1 MVASPSRHCFIKDSN
16 ARLSC
21 FGRAR
26 RLDGTA
32 TAPEQPGAN
41 RAGSWPAE
49 DTYRWRLRAVN
60 EVALAGPQGA
70 GDSSGGHVRRDSS
83 IGLIRPTSFPSGS
96 ATIAYRA
103 PQKASNGRLPPRVAG
118 GHQLRVPRID
128 RLPGPEQEP
137 DHDPDASRIGAPAR
151 VPQPRRLDGIQLQAE
166 ATRHSQL
173 HMGAG

>member
-83 IGLIRPTSFPSGS
+83 IGLIRPTSFPAGS
-96 ATIAYRA
+96 ATIADRPPEGIEAAAAA
-103 PQKASNGRLPPRVAG
+103 PRSRRTSAPRT
-118 GHQLRVPRID
+118 P
-128 RLPGPEQEP
+128 
-137 DHDPDASRIGAPAR
+137 
-151 VPQPRRLDGIQLQAE
+151 
-166 ATRHSQL
+166 
-173 HMGAG
+173 